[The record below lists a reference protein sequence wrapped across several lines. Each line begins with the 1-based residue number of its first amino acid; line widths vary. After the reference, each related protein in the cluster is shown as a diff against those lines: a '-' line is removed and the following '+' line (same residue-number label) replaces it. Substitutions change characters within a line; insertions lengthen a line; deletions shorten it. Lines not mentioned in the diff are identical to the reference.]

1 MKIKLLNH
9 NDRVYSSNAYLVMGT
24 WRKLEDVNTLIDV
37 GNDPSI
43 LVELEK
49 SYTGVGKKKV
59 DQVILTHNHFDHTGN
74 LNEIKKRYGAMVY
87 AFNGDPLV
95 DERLKDGRMLHVGDQ
110 DFEVIHT
117 PGHSSDSI
125 CLYCRQAEVLF
136 SGDTPLKI
144 MTVGGGYSQEYIEAL
159 TRISSKQIRTI
170 YPGHDQP
177 MTHKLKEM
185 LQLTLENVKTSTV
198 YFERARSA

>member
-1 MKIKLLNH
+1 MKIKLLNK
-9 NDRVYSSNAYLVMGT
+9 NARVYSSNAYLVLGA
-24 WRKLEDVNTLIDV
+24 WSKLEDVNTMIDA

-43 LVELEK
+43 LEELEQV
-49 SYTGVGKKKV
+49 YTGVGKNRV

-74 LNEIKKRYGAMVY
+74 LEEIKKRYGAKVY
-87 AFNGDPLV
+87 AFNGDSYV
-95 DERLKDGRMLHVGDQ
+95 DKKLIDGQMIRVGDQ

-125 CLYCRQAEVLF
+125 CLYCAHNGTLF

-144 MTVGGGYSQEYIEAL
+144 MTETAGYQQEFLTAL
-159 TRISSKQIRTI
+159 KRLAGKKIKTV

-177 MTHKLKEM
+177 IQHRIKDMI
-185 LQLTLENVKTSTV
+185 ENTFRNVSTKTGSPD
-198 YFERARSA
+198 YRIL